1 MATNLSPVLDRRC
14 RHVGLWRDCRRL
26 PAQRFVAIERFLPE
40 GLLAE
45 LQAETNSKVAAARKG
60 RLAGPNFDVIG
71 TPGGG
76 FDLRRIA
83 NPEENGAV
91 YDRVMRFKPL
101 IDLVAHLLG
110 GTVRF
115 DHAKLNFK
123 PPGGGGA
130 LDWHQDFAFYP
141 QTNDDMLAVGVMIED
156 SIPENGPL
164 LVVPGSHRH
173 EVYDHHQHGVFV
185 GGIPADRLNGV
196 TESAV
201 ALTAPAG
208 SVSIHHA
215 RTLHASDRNRGG
227 TNRPLLLLNYFAVD
241 AFPVFHGYDWGQFQC
256 PHPARRAGR
265 LPALCAG
272 PLQGAVPHA
281 GGRRP
286 PRDGSIFDTQAD
298 MTGEL
303 VLERQAAA
311 T

>member
-1 MATNLSPVLDRRC
+1 MLDYEAIAADY
-14 RHVGLWRDCRRL
+14 RHNG
-26 PAQRFVAIERFLPE
+26 FVVIERFLPE

-45 LQAETNSKVAAARKG
+45 LQDETNSKVAAAREG
-60 RLAGPNFDVIG
+60 RLSGPHYDVIG
-71 TPGGG
+71 TTGGG

-83 NPEENGAV
+83 NPEEAGAV
-91 YDRVMRFKPL
+91 YDRVMRFEPL

-156 SIPENGPL
+156 SISENGPL

-185 GGIPADRLNGV
+185 GGIPADRLNGAAHG
-196 TESAV
+196 AV

-208 SVSIHHA
+208 SISIHHA

-241 AFPVFHGYDWGQFQC
+241 AFPVFHGYDWDKFNARILRGDPVDC
-256 PHPARRAGR
+256 PRFAPVRCKVPFPAPVPAGR
-265 LPALCAG
+265 
-272 PLQGAVPHA
+272 HTT
-281 GGRRP
+281 
-286 PRDGSIFDTQAD
+286 GSIFDTQAD
-298 MTGEL
+298 MTGGL
-303 VLERQAAA
+303 VLERQSTAP
-311 T
+311 

>member
-1 MATNLSPVLDRRC
+1 MLDYGAIAADYRRN
-14 RHVGLWRDCRRL
+14 G
-26 PAQRFVAIERFLPE
+26 FVAIERFLPG

-60 RLAGPNFDVIG
+60 RLAGPHFDIIG

-83 NPEENGAV
+83 NPEETGAV
-91 YDRVMRFKPL
+91 YDRVMRFEPL
-101 IDLVAHLLG
+101 VDLVAHLLG

-185 GGIPADRLNGV
+185 GGIPTDRLNGV
-196 TESAV
+196 TDNAV

-227 TNRPLLLLNYFAVD
+227 TNRPLLLLTYFAVD
-241 AFPVFHGYDWGQFQC
+241 AFPVFHGYDWDSFNARILRGAPVDC
-256 PHPARRAGR
+256 PRFAPVRCKVPFPTPVAAGR
-265 LPALCAG
+265 
-272 PLQGAVPHA
+272 HA
-281 GGRRP
+281 T
-286 PRDGSIFDTQAD
+286 GSIFDTQAD
-298 MTGEL
+298 MTGGL